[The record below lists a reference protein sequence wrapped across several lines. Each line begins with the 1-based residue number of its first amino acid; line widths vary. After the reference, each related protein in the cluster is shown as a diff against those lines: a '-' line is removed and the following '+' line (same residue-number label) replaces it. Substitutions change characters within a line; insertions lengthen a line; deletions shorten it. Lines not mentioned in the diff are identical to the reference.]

1 LESKHTLTLGQLF
14 RIASNLRQ
22 YVTTKIA
29 PRKKNVTMLGPNLI
43 IACMVVDF
51 HMVVIKIQV
60 GKNMVEDILL
70 DGKSSMNIMTEELQ
84 E

>member
-1 LESKHTLTLGQLF
+1 
-14 RIASNLRQ
+14 
-22 YVTTKIA
+22 
-29 PRKKNVTMLGPNLI
+29 MLGPNLI
-43 IACMVVDF
+43 IACMVIDF

-84 E
+84 EWLGFPNPKLTPYTLWMVDQTIT